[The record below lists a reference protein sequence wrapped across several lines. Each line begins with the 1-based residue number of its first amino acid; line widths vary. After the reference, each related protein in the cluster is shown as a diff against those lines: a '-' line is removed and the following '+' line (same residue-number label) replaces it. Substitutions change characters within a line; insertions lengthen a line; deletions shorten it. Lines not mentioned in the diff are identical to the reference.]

1 MIATVKS
8 LADTYKEENK
18 KLKLKCEIYEE
29 YIKVLERQRNK
40 LRDENNAYRVLLKNQ
55 LEDNFK
61 INYCPMCGRKLKE
74 GD

>member
-1 MIATVKS
+1 MIAIVKS

-29 YIKVLERQRNK
+29 YIKALERQRNK

-55 LEDNFK
+55 LEEK
-61 INYCPMCGRKLKE
+61 
-74 GD
+74 

>member
-1 MIATVKS
+1 MIVIVKS
-8 LADTYKEENK
+8 LADTYKQENK
-18 KLKLKCEIYEE
+18 KLELKCEIYEE
-29 YIKVLERQRNK
+29 YIKELERQRNE
-40 LRDENNAYRVLLKNQ
+40 LRNENNAYRVLLKKQ

>member
-1 MIATVKS
+1 MIAIVKS

-18 KLKLKCEIYEE
+18 RLKLKCEVYEE

-55 LEDNFK
+55 LEDK
-61 INYCPMCGRKLKE
+61 
-74 GD
+74 